1 MNFKDLIKAMR
12 SIEETSMLS
21 EDVVI
26 SALSEAIS
34 KAYRK
39 HIEIPDVQ
47 VRVDFNHK
55 DNQIHV
61 FQQRTIVEEVE
72 DEELEISLEDA
83 HHRSKKYELG
93 EIFEKQEVFW
103 RSAHQHL

>member
-21 EDVVI
+21 EEVVI

-83 HHRSKKYELG
+83 KKVDSALELG
-93 EIFEKQEVFW
+93 GVVEEEVSIDGFG
-103 RSAHQHL
+103 RAD